1 MSSPTFLAGSVLLGS
16 VFNWGLLGALSIQ
29 VYIYV
34 LAFPKDSKYMKTL
47 VGWVF
52 LLDLIHTAFATH
64 FAWYFLV
71 EGKTDRIGGIAVPP
85 LSSLISISVQMFF
98 VWRIWKLAALH
109 KIIHFAVMGLIAV
122 TAILSLIG
130 AWWASV
136 MENLS
141 PSLIPQISS
150 TNVPLTLWVAA
161 GVICD
166 TMITTTIVIQLLRR
180 RSGNIFSYKT
190 NQIVHRAIRMTI
202 ETGAVTAAVLIATW
216 AKGGN
221 SAVSGVEFLL
231 GFPVSKLYSN
241 SLLAS
246 LNARAPVFQMGFNDV
261 MTSGT
266 SFWNADS
273 PSTNIQT
280 ADQSHIQL
288 GDLNGGDSALFG
300 YKNGITVTK
309 SSRTENRSPC

>member
-1 MSSPTFLAGSVLLGS
+1 
-16 VFNWGLLGALSIQ
+16 
-29 VYIYV
+29 
-34 LAFPKDSKYMKTL
+34 
-47 VGWVF
+47 
-52 LLDLIHTAFATH
+52 
-64 FAWYFLV
+64 
-71 EGKTDRIGGIAVPP
+71 
-85 LSSLISISVQMFF
+85 
-98 VWRIWKLAALH
+98 
-109 KIIHFAVMGLIAV
+109 
-122 TAILSLIG
+122 
-130 AWWASV
+130 
-136 MENLS
+136 
-141 PSLIPQISS
+141 
-150 TNVPLTLWVAA
+150 
-161 GVICD
+161 
-166 TMITTTIVIQLLRR
+166 MITTTIVTQLLRR

-202 ETGAVTAAVLIATW
+202 ETGAVLIATW

-246 LNARAPVFQMGFNDV
+246 LNARAPIFQMGFDDV

-273 PSTNIQT
+273 LSTNIQT

-288 GDLNGGDSALFG
+288 GDLNGGDSALLG
-300 YKNGITVTK
+300 YKNGTTVTK